1 MMGQIAVSAFPEYF
15 QRTKALPRLQLLK
28 WYLINHVHISNLH
41 CHSTRMSS
49 ETIRKYQQEIGSHD
63 S

>member
-41 CHSTRMSS
+41 STRMSS
-49 ETIRKYQQEIGSHD
+49 ETIRKYQQAIGSHD